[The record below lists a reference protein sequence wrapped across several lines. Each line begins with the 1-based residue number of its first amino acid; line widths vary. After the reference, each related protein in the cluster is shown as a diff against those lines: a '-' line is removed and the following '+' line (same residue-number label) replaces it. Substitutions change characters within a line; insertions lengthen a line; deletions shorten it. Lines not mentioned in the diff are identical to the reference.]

1 MNGGE
6 PATDRLRGFMER
18 VYELK
23 HAADTMDVIRTVD
36 FLYNEIV
43 DPQFEKQHGSLER
56 VLAVTLEELTEFS
69 WKDYLDEEALEETF
83 SAYLDKV
90 TESMTNLDMME
101 QEKQQEK
108 EEDGEEETANRKKV
122 LVVDENGS
130 GAYVQL
136 CTEKL
141 WKDLSD
147 RTRGKTSELF
157 IVQGNSR
164 GLQPVF
170 HRGRFKE
177 SGTS

>member
-1 MNGGE
+1 
-6 PATDRLRGFMER
+6 MER

-23 HAADTMDVIRTVD
+23 NAADTMEVIRTVD

-69 WKDYLDEEALEETF
+69 WKDYLEEEALEETF

-108 EEDGEEETANRKKV
+108 EEDGEEENTNRKKV
-122 LVVDENGS
+122 LVVDEKALERMYS
-130 GAYVQL
+130 YVQ
-136 CTEKL
+136 
-141 WKDLSD
+141 
-147 RTRGKTSELF
+147 RNYGKTFLTVAEEKRL
-157 IVQGNSR
+157 NYLLCR
-164 GLQPVF
+164 GIHADCSLYFTEGVLKNPVL
-170 HRGRFKE
+170 RNYQYEYAEKAEG
-177 SGTS
+177 